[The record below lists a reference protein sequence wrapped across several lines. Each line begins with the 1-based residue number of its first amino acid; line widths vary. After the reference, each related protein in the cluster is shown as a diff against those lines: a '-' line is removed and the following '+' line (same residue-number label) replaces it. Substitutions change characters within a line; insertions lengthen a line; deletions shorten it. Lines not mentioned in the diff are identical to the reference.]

1 MHDVAIVGAGELGGA
16 LAHVLARRDVVGTIR
31 LIDTM
36 GSVAQGKALDIMQAS
51 PIDEFATRVTGATDL
66 TYAAGATI
74 VVLADRAGGS
84 EWQGDEG
91 LLVLRQ
97 LSPLTRHA
105 IVMCAGAFQ
114 RELVERGVRELEFR
128 VDQLFGSA
136 PEALAAAVRSLVA
149 LEVNGS
155 AKDVALTILG
165 VPPTHVI
172 IPWES
177 VTVGGFSA
185 SDVLSEPSRRR
196 IISRVVPLWPPGPY
210 SLATVAAEA
219 IAAIVGQSQR
229 TLSCFVAPDD
239 TYGRRAR
246 AAALPV
252 RLGTTGVANVALPV
266 LDARAQVAL
275 DNAMLL

>member
-1 MHDVAIVGAGELGGA
+1 MYDVAIVGAGELGGA
-16 LAHVLARRDVVGTIR
+16 LAHVLARRDVVGAIR
-31 LIDTM
+31 LIDTL
-36 GSVAQGKALDIMQAS
+36 GTVAQGKALDIMQAS
-51 PIDEFATRVTGATDL
+51 PVDGFATRVTGATDL

-74 VVLADRAGGS
+74 VVLADRAEGS
-84 EWQGDEG
+84 EWQGDQG
-91 LLVLRQ
+91 LLMLRQ
-97 LSPLTRHA
+97 LSPLTRRA
-105 IVMCAGAFQ
+105 IVICAGALQ
-114 RELVERGVRELEFR
+114 RELVERGVRELGFR

-155 AKDVALTILG
+155 ARDVALTILG
-165 VPPTHVI
+165 VPPAHTV

-185 SDVLSEPSRRR
+185 SEVLSEPSRRR
-196 IISRVVPLWPPGPY
+196 IIARVAPLWPPGPY

-219 IAAIVGQSQR
+219 IAAITGQSQR

-239 TYGRRAR
+239 AHGRRAR

-252 RLGTTGVANVALPV
+252 RLGETGVVSVALPV

-275 DNAMLL
+275 DNALLF

>member
-1 MHDVAIVGAGELGGA
+1 MYDVAIIGAGELGGV

-31 LIDTM
+31 LIDTI
-36 GSVAQGKALDIMQAS
+36 GTVAQGKALDILQAS
-51 PIDEFATRVTGATDL
+51 PIAGFATRVTGGTDL
-66 TYAAGATI
+66 TYAGGATI

-91 LLVLRQ
+91 LLMLRQ
-97 LSPLTRHA
+97 LALLSRHA
-105 IVMCAGAFQ
+105 IVICAGALQ
-114 RELVERGVRELEFR
+114 RELIERGVRELGFR

-165 VPPTHVI
+165 VPPSHTI

-185 SDVLSEPSRRR
+185 NDVLSEPSRRR
-196 IISRVVPLWPPGPY
+196 IIARVAPLWPPGPY

-219 IAAIVGQSQR
+219 IAAITGQSQR

-239 TYGRRAR
+239 AQGRRAR

-252 RLGTTGVANVALPV
+252 RLSAAGVASVALPV
-266 LDARAQVAL
+266 LDAGTQVAL
-275 DNAMLL
+275 DTALLL